1 MAVEAEGKR
10 GPRRQHVL
18 ETLRSSIVGGELEPG
33 ERLIE
38 ERISQELQTSRGP
51 VREALRQL
59 EHEGLVRSEPY
70 RGAVVVGVSEEEVR
84 EVLMPVRLIIE
95 RYSFPKAAAEMT
107 DADFAELGK
116 AVWVME
122 DAARTGDLRRIVE
135 ADLGFH
141 EIVLTYSGQPH
152 ALQIWRSIVPR
163 IRSYFLQYGKLRDLD
178 VIVGEHRDLL
188 AAVQTRDSDVLLP
201 VLEEH
206 ILIENPEAVAT

>member
-1 MAVEAEGKR
+1 VAEDKR

-18 ETLRSSIVGGELEPG
+18 EALRASIVGGDLEPG

-70 RGAVVVGVSEEEVR
+70 RGAVVVGVSEDEVR
-84 EVLMPVRLIIE
+84 EVLIPVRLILE
-95 RYSFPKAAAEMT
+95 RYSFPKAVAEMS
-107 DADFAELGK
+107 DGDFAELGK
-116 AVWVME
+116 AVWVMA
-122 DAARTGDLRRIVE
+122 DAARTDDLHRIVE

-141 EIVLTYSGQPH
+141 ETVLKNSGQPH

-163 IRSYFLQYGKLRDLD
+163 IRSYFLRYGMFRDLD

-188 AAVQTRDSDVLLP
+188 AALQTRDADVFLP

-206 ILIENPEAVAT
+206 IVIENPEPVV